1 MRGLPGLLP
10 GLPPPPR
17 PRPWP
22 AHQVQVVMQIIFR
35 LFHQTVIKPRSIRVQ
50 LRHPAQ
56 LHSQSNLKSLN
67 SGKLL
72 NCRIKIAGVVKLKE
86 ASWIKF
92 VVIYTRK
99 MKLMQVAKLK
109 LLVHLMMMNGFTKRS
124 AWKLRIISVKFNQLN
139 LLR

>member
-22 AHQVQVVMQIIFR
+22 AHQVQVVMQIIFS
-35 LFHQTVIKPRSIRVQ
+35 LFHQTVIKPDS
-50 LRHPAQ
+50 AQ
-56 LHSQSNLKSLN
+56 SQSILKSLN
-67 SGKLL
+67 SVKLL

-99 MKLMQVAKLK
+99 MKVMQVAQLK

>member
-1 MRGLPGLLP
+1 M
-10 GLPPPPR
+10 
-17 PRPWP
+17 
-22 AHQVQVVMQIIFR
+22 
-35 LFHQTVIKPRSIRVQ
+35 
-50 LRHPAQ
+50 
-56 LHSQSNLKSLN
+56 
-67 SGKLL
+67 

-99 MKLMQVAKLK
+99 MKVMQVAQLK